1 MRLSAVQALGWPASL
16 KGQTLLSQ
24 LLSSALGA
32 QKQPLTACKPGGVA
46 GLRRTVRRVVGWM
59 PASGLQHNT
68 YFTRSVELD
77 KPNKCTL

>member
-46 GLRRTVRRVVGWM
+46 GLRRTVCKKSGGLD
-59 PASGLQHNT
+59 ASLWST
-68 YFTRSVELD
+68 T
-77 KPNKCTL
+77 

>member
-1 MRLSAVQALGWPASL
+1 MRLSAIQALGWQASL

-46 GLRRTVRRVVGWM
+46 GL
-59 PASGLQHNT
+59 HNT
-68 YFTRSVELD
+68 VCKSGGLD
-77 KPNKCTL
+77 ASLWSTT